1 MKYFE
6 FTFRTQPCTET
17 VNDVLAA
24 ILGEVGFESF
34 VECEGGLTAY
44 IQQTLCDENAIKIA
58 IAEFPLPDTDI
69 TYTYTEAEDKDWNEE
84 WEKNFFQ
91 PIIIGNRCVLHS
103 TFHQDVPKA
112 EYDIVIN
119 PQMAF
124 GTGHHETTSL
134 IIEELLDSELKDK
147 SLLDMGCGTSILA
160 ILARMRGARPC
171 TAIDIDEWCVRN
183 SIENIELNHV
193 DDIAVSEGDASSL
206 VGKGPFDVI
215 IANINRNILLN
226 DMKQYVACMHTN
238 SELYMSGFYIDDIA
252 AIREEAE
259 KNGLTFVH
267 YKEKNRFLGQSD
279 AVEKINEAR
288 AFMKR
293 NIDNPMSVESI
304 AQSLNVSYSW
314 FRSTFKSYTGV
325 SPAQYQLHLRYLRA
339 KELLSTSRLSIS
351 EIAYALNF
359 ETVSQFSTFFTK
371 KEGLSPSK
379 FRRQSQQ

>member
-1 MKYFE
+1 MKKISVLIALGMLMIAPWGMAQTIYDGAKLTGKDLNGTARFVGMGGAMGALGGDISTMGTPAGIGLYRSSDVMTSFGFSLYGNE
-6 FTFRTQPCTET
+6 SQYLGKKFNSDLTKGDFNNIGFVFSSKIGNET
-17 VNDVLAA
+17 PLRFVNF
-24 ILGEVGFESF
+24 GFNYHKAKSF
-34 VECEGGLTAY
+34 NNNMRMEG
-44 IQQTLCDENAIKIA
+44 
-58 IAEFPLPDTDI
+58 
-69 TYTYTEAEDKDWNEE
+69 KDWNEE

-91 PIIIGNRCVLHS
+91 PIIIGNRCVIHS
-103 TFHQDVPKA
+103 TFHQDIPKA

-193 DDIAVSEGDASSL
+193 DDIAVSQGDASSL
-206 VGKGPFDVI
+206 TGKGPFDVI

-226 DMKQYVACMHTN
+226 DMKQYVASMHTD
-238 SELYMSGFYIDDIA
+238 SELYMSGFYVDDIT

-267 YKEKNRFLGQSD
+267 YKEKNRW
-279 AVEKINEAR
+279 AEV
-288 AFMKR
+288 
-293 NIDNPMSVESI
+293 
-304 AQSLNVSYSW
+304 
-314 FRSTFKSYTGV
+314 
-325 SPAQYQLHLRYLRA
+325 
-339 KELLSTSRLSIS
+339 
-351 EIAYALNF
+351 
-359 ETVSQFSTFFTK
+359 
-371 KEGLSPSK
+371 K
-379 FRRQSQQ
+379 FVYKG